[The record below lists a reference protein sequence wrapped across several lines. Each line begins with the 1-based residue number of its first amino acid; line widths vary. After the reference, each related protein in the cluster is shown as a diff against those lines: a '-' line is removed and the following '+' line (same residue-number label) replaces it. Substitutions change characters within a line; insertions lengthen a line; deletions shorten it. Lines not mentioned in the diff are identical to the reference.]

1 MDELELLKQHWQQE
15 EQDLPK
21 LSYQEIQKMIWK
33 KSTSVVRWI
42 LIISLIELILP
53 HLIYLLPSAQSGF
66 EIYSQLGISQWLL
79 GFNIVYYAIAL
90 YFIYLFYKR
99 YKDISVLDDSQKLMN
114 NILETRNTV
123 KYYVIF
129 SLSGALIV
137 ILMVMAGIYTTP
149 DLLELFPRNLE
160 EDGLTLG
167 QYKQVLMLAVGIGG
181 FAILSLM
188 AIIYFLIYGF
198 LIRKLRRNHQELRR
212 IEV

>member
-21 LSYQEIQKMIWK
+21 LSFQEIQKMIWK

-66 EIYSQLGISQWLL
+66 EIYTQLGIHDWLL
-79 GFNIVYYAIAL
+79 GFNLVYYAIAL

-99 YKDISVLDDSQKLMN
+99 YREISVLDDSQKLMS
-114 NILETRNTV
+114 NILKTRNTV

-129 SLSGALIV
+129 SLSAALIV
-137 ILMVMAGIYTTP
+137 VLLVMGGIYTSP
-149 DLLELFPRNLE
+149 NLLELFPRDLEADNLS
-160 EDGLTLG
+160 LG
-167 QYKQVLMLAVGIGG
+167 QYRQVLVLAVGIGG
-181 FAILSLM
+181 FAIVSLM
-188 AIIYFLIYGF
+188 AIVYFLLYGL

>member
-15 EQDLPK
+15 EQELPK

-66 EIYSQLGISQWLL
+66 EIYSQLGISGWLL
-79 GFNIVYYAIAL
+79 GFNIIYYAIAL

-99 YKDISVLDDSQKLMN
+99 YREISVLDDSQKLMG
-114 NILETRNTV
+114 NILKTRNTV

-129 SLSGALIV
+129 SLSAALLV
-137 ILMVMAGIYTTP
+137 VLLVMAGIYTSP
-149 DLLELFPRNLE
+149 NLLELFPRNLE
-160 EDGLTLG
+160 ADNLSLG
-167 QYKQVLMLAVGIGG
+167 QYRQVLILAVGIGG
-181 FAILSLM
+181 FAIVSLM
-188 AIIYFLIYGF
+188 AIVYFLLYGL

>member
-21 LSYQEIQKMIWK
+21 LSYQDIQQMIWK

-42 LIISLIELILP
+42 LIISLIELVLP

-66 EIYSQLGISQWLL
+66 DIYAQLGISNWLF
-79 GFNIVYYAIAL
+79 GFNAVYYLVAL

-99 YKDISVLDDSQKLMN
+99 YKEISVLDDSQKLMN
-114 NILETRNTV
+114 NILKTRKTV

-129 SLSGALIV
+129 SLSAALIV
-137 ILMVMAGIYTTP
+137 ILLVMAGIYTTP
-149 DLLELFPRNLE
+149 DLMELFPRDLE
-160 EDGLTLG
+160 AEGLTLV
-167 QYKQVLMLAVGIGG
+167 QYKQVLLLAVGIGG

-188 AIIYFLIYGF
+188 GIIYFLLYGF

>member
-15 EQDLPK
+15 DQDLPK
-21 LSYQEIQKMIWK
+21 LSYQELQNMIWK

-66 EIYSQLGISQWLL
+66 EIYTQLGIGSWLL
-79 GFNIVYYAIAL
+79 GFNIVYYTIAL

-99 YKDISVLDDSQKLMN
+99 YKEISVLDDSQKLMG
-114 NILETRNTV
+114 NILKTRNTV

-129 SLSGALIV
+129 SLSSALLV
-137 ILMVMAGIYTTP
+137 VLLVMAGIYTTP
-149 DLLELFPRNLE
+149 DLLELFPRDLETDQLNLS
-160 EDGLTLG
+160 
-167 QYKQVLMLAVGIGG
+167 QYRQVLMLAVGIGG
-181 FAILSLM
+181 FAIVSLM
-188 AIIYFLIYGF
+188 AIIYFLLYGF